1 MATRISGVNLPD
13 AKRVEVALTSIF
25 GIGDTSSR
33 KILAETGISPDTRV
47 KALTEAE
54 SAKLREYIDTHFQV
68 EGDLQRQVSLNIARL
83 KEINAYRGLRHKAN
97 LPVRGQ
103 RTKTNAR
110 TKRGKK
116 ITMGS
121 GRKKSS
127 AKT

>member
-1 MATRISGVNLPD
+1 MAVRISGVNVPET
-13 AKRVEVALTSIF
+13 KRVEIALTYIF
-25 GIGDTSSR
+25 GIGLTTSQ
-33 KILAETGISPDTRV
+33 KILAATGIKADTRV
-47 KALTEAE
+47 KELTEAE
-54 SAKLREYIDTHFQV
+54 VTTLREYIDKNLRV
-68 EGDLQRQVSLNIARL
+68 EGDLQREISLNIKRL
-83 KEINAYRGLRHKAN
+83 KEINSYRGLRHKSG

-121 GRKKSS
+121 GRKKAT